1 MTPMF
6 EGFKYYKLMF
16 SDNPATWKLHEIH
29 FGGAATG
36 SVQSGL
42 PGALP
47 IMDVEM
53 REPEAGN
60 MALVP
65 YNGSASGAIIVD
77 VENPRTWLPERSE
90 TRGKRPSSSNDGE
103 WKHLRCCAEC
113 ELAWRLEVETT
124 DVRDDSQ
131 WATKK
136 GVTKDLK
143 SQSKGKSH
151 DKMVE

>member
-6 EGFKYYKLMF
+6 EGFKYFKLMF

-47 IMDVEM
+47 GIMDVEM
-53 REPEAGN
+53 REPEAAN
-60 MALVP
+60 VAIVP
-65 YNGSASGAIIVD
+65 YKGSEEPAS
-77 VENPRTWLPERSE
+77 ERSE

-113 ELAWRLEVETT
+113 ELEWRLEVETT